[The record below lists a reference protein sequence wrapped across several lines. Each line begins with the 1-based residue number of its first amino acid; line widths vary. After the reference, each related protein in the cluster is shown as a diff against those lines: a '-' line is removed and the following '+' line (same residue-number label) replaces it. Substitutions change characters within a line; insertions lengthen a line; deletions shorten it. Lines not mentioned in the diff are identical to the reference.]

1 MRNLL
6 ISLCLFIVTLSSFNT
21 WAIEKKEPF
30 KVGILMFDEVQ
41 IIDFAAPYEVFGHAR
56 FEIYT
61 VSATGKP
68 ITTAMGL
75 KVTPDHSFSSL
86 PEMDAIVVPGGDVSI
101 VRKNKQ
107 VLNWLKEQHRK
118 VDHVLSVCT
127 GSNII
132 AESGLLNG
140 LSATTFHRN
149 LDDLA
154 NEFPEINVLDDK
166 RYVDNGK
173 IITSAGLSSGIDASL
188 YLVSKVNGIES
199 AKTIAMYI
207 EYDWKQSDVF
217 IRAAM
222 ADKHLPTNDYQ
233 WPEDAKFSNAI
244 GFGDKNNWYRSY
256 GVVTSGNIDKL
267 LKVFSSA
274 MLVNTDW
281 VSKASGA
288 KNTLLW
294 EKTIKDNLWQLEWKV
309 LADENGKANKLI
321 NTLSNLSAVKNIDLA
336 QTVN

>member
-6 ISLCLFIVTLSSFNT
+6 ILLYLFIVTLSSFNT
-21 WAIEKKEPF
+21 WALEKKEPF
-30 KVGILMFDEVQ
+30 KVGILIFDEVQ

-75 KVTPDHSFSSL
+75 KVTPDHSFGSL
-86 PEMDAIVVPGGDVSI
+86 PEMDAILVPGGDVSI
-101 VRKNKQ
+101 IRKNKQ
-107 VLNWLKEQHRK
+107 VLSWLKAQYGK

-154 NEFPEINVLDDK
+154 NDFPEINVLDDQ

-188 YLVSKVNGIES
+188 YLVSKVKGVES
-199 AKTIAMYI
+199 AKTIAMHI

-222 ADKHLPTNDYQ
+222 ADKHLPTNDYL

-244 GFGDKNNWYRSY
+244 GFGDKDNWYRSY
-256 GVVTSGNIDKL
+256 GVVTSKNVDKL
-267 LKVFSSA
+267 LNVYRKA
-274 MLVNTDW
+274 MVANTDW

-288 KNTLLW
+288 KDTVLW
-294 EKTIKDNLWQLEWKV
+294 QKTINDNLWQLEFKV
-309 LADENGKANKLI
+309 LADEEGKANKLI
-321 NTLSNLSAVKNIDLA
+321 NTLSNLSTTKNMDLA
-336 QTVN
+336 QLK

>member
-6 ISLCLFIVTLSSFNT
+6 ISLCLFIVTLTSFST
-21 WAIEKKEPF
+21 WAFEKKEPF
-30 KVGILMFDEVQ
+30 KVGILIFDEVQ

-56 FEIYT
+56 FEIHT
-61 VSATGKP
+61 VSVTGKP

-75 KVTPDHSFSSL
+75 KVSPDHSFSSL
-86 PEMDAIVVPGGDVSI
+86 PEMDAILVPGGDVSI

-107 VLNWLKEQHRK
+107 VQNWLKEQYGK

-132 AESGLLNG
+132 AETGLLNG
-140 LSATTFHRN
+140 LNATTFHRD
-149 LDDLA
+149 LDNLA
-154 NEFPEINVLDDK
+154 NNFPEINVLDDQ
-166 RYVDNGK
+166 RFVDNGK

-199 AKTIAMYI
+199 AKTIAMFI

-233 WPEDAKFSNAI
+233 WPADAKFSNAI
-244 GFGDKNNWYRSY
+244 AFGDKNNWYRSY
-256 GVVTSGNIDKL
+256 AVETSENIDKL
-267 LKVFSSA
+267 LNVYSKA
-274 MLVNTDW
+274 MLANTDW
-281 VSKASGA
+281 VSKASSA
-288 KNTLLW
+288 KDTVLW
-294 EKTIKDNLWQLEWKV
+294 EKTINDNLWQLKLKV
-309 LADENGKANKLI
+309 LADEEGKANKLI
-321 NTLSNLSAVKNIDLA
+321 NTLTNTSATKNIALA
-336 QTVN
+336 QIK

>member
-1 MRNLL
+1 MRNVL
-6 ISLCLFIVTLSSFNT
+6 ISLCLFIVTFSCFNT
-21 WAIEKKEPF
+21 WALDKKEAF

-86 PEMDAIVVPGGDVSI
+86 PEMDAILIPGGNVSI
-101 VRKNKQ
+101 VRKNEQ
-107 VLNWLKEQHRK
+107 VQNWLKAQHGK

-127 GSNII
+127 GSDII
-132 AESGLLNG
+132 AETGLLNG
-140 LSATTFHRN
+140 LNATTFHRN

-154 NEFPEINVLDDK
+154 NDFPEINVLDDQ

-199 AKTIAMYI
+199 AKTIAAFI
-207 EYDWKQSDVF
+207 EYDWKQNDGY

-222 ADKHLPTNDYQ
+222 ADKHLPTNEYQ
-233 WPEDAKFSNAI
+233 WPGDAEFSNAI
-244 GFGDKNNWYRSY
+244 AFGDKYNWYRSY
-256 GVVTSGNIDKL
+256 KVVTSKNIDIL
-267 LKVFSSA
+267 LNVFSKA
-274 MLVNTDW
+274 MMANTDW
-281 VSKASGA
+281 VSKASSS
-288 KNTLLW
+288 KNAVLW
-294 EKTIKDNLWQLEWKV
+294 EKTINDNLWQLEWKV
-309 LADENGKANKLI
+309 LADKEGKANKLI
-321 NTLSNLSAVKNIDLA
+321 NTLSNLSATANTDLA
-336 QTVN
+336 KLN